1 MAKRQEYL
9 KQQRD
14 KLLAMK
20 REARERAFADAE
32 SEGGRTRPKTAKAA
46 KSALRGRGHIGGEA
60 TDDVMA
66 ARRAL
71 VEKLKQEVVGNQ

>member
-1 MAKRQEYL
+1 MAKRQEHL

-14 KLLAMK
+14 KLLNMK
-20 REARERAFADAE
+20 RDARERAFADAE
-32 SEGGRTRPKTAKAA
+32 GEASRTRPKTAKAA
-46 KSALRGRGHIGGEA
+46 KSALRGRGRIGGEA

-71 VEKLKQEVVGNQ
+71 VDKLKQEVMGQ